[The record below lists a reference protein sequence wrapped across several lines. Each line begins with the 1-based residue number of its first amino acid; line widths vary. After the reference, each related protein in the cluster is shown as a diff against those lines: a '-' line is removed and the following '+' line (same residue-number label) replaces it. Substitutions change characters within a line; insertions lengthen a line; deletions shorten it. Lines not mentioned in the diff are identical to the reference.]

1 MSKIIKNW
9 LIAIIVMECVSLLIT
24 ICLLLD
30 SMTFH
35 GLFIFTGFGGH
46 AYWIS
51 AIISCIS
58 VYTVYKTKKRWMIF
72 MPAVLLLIYTL
83 LSFLFLFDVLS
94 DVMGFLGAAFLWYL
108 NLNIGISFVISMI
121 FMIASTRKNI
131 LSQEF
136 TGDAALKL
144 LIASVVVL
152 AVLDI
157 CSVFVIDRM

>member
-9 LIAIIVMECVSLLIT
+9 LIAIIAIECVPLLIT

-51 AIISCIS
+51 SIISCIS
-58 VYTVYKTKKRWMIF
+58 VYAVYKTKKRWLVI
-72 MPAVLLLIYTL
+72 MPAALLLIYTL
-83 LSFLFLFDVLS
+83 LSFLFLFDMLS
-94 DVMGFLGAAFLWYL
+94 VAIGFLGAAFIWYL

-121 FMIASTRKNI
+121 FIIASTRKSI

-136 TGDAALKL
+136 TSDSALKP
-144 LIASVVVL
+144 LIASVAVL

-157 CSVFVIDRM
+157 GSVFIIDRM